1 MEKTSDQNQTRRE
14 KPRSIQ
20 KALTATLSSE
30 PLLVGLNVLLLGS
43 FMVYLLFSKQPEH
56 GLASGILLPS
66 QQEET
71 VVTVTIEAS
80 PSPTSTP
87 IPSPTP
93 LPTRVT
99 ATSTQTP
106 SPSPTNLPPTP
117 IPERAEI
124 EGIKGVK
131 QSMPLSCEASSAV
144 DWAAYF
150 GTEIDEKKFFNGL
163 PNTDN
168 PEVGFVGDVYGSWG
182 QIPPNDYG
190 VHAGPIAQRLREFGL
205 NAKSVRHMTLEELK
219 AEIAAGRPVILWVVG
234 HVRRGTPVPYQSSDG
249 EETIVAKFEH
259 TVIAIGYTESKIK
272 VIDGSRDYY
281 VYLGEFMKSWNV
293 LENQAVIWIE

>member
-1 MEKTSDQNQTRRE
+1 MEKTIDRNQPGRD
-14 KPRSIQ
+14 KSRSIQ
-20 KALTATLSSE
+20 ETLIAFLSGE
-30 PLLVGLNVLLLGS
+30 PLLVGLNVLVLGG
-43 FMVYLLFSKQPEH
+43 FLVYLLFSNQPEQ
-56 GLASGILLPS
+56 GLASEILPPTQPEQTLITS
-66 QQEET
+66 TVEE
-71 VVTVTIEAS
+71 S
-80 PSPTSTP
+80 PTPTSTFTP
-87 IPSPTP
+87 TPVPTQVTPPTPTETSSPTP
-93 LPTRVT
+93 TK
-99 ATSTQTP
+99 
-106 SPSPTNLPPTP
+106 LPPTP

-150 GTEIDEKKFFNGL
+150 GVEIDEKKFFAGL
-163 PNTDN
+163 PSDDN

-190 VHAGPIAQRLREFGL
+190 VHAGPIAQRLREYGL

-249 EETIVAKFEH
+249 EETIVAKYEH

-272 VIDGSRDYY
+272 VLDGSRTYY
-281 VYLGEFMKSWNV
+281 IYQGEFMKSWNV
-293 LENQAVIWIE
+293 LENQAVIWID